1 MASVD
6 RIYPAQQKGA
16 AQQVA
21 PQRAGSDPAHPIRY
35 RRMMLGR
42 LARLAAGLL
51 LLVALIV
58 ADIVTGPA
66 MLALG
71 DVFVGLITPAQA
83 EPMIRVIVQDI
94 RLPMTLMAL
103 LVGMSLGSAGV
114 HMQTILGNPLASPY
128 TLGFSAAAG
137 FGAALAILT
146 GVSLPLLPWLTIPL
160 AAFAMCVLA
169 AVMVFAFSRIR
180 GMRPEIMVLA
190 GIATLFMF
198 QSAQSLVQYM
208 AAPEVLQSIVFW
220 LFGSLL
226 KASWNNVPIVA
237 VVFCFASL
245 SVLPNLWQLTA
256 LRLGDARAA
265 AIGVDVRGLRVKLFA
280 IVALLTAAAV
290 AFVGTI
296 GFVGLVAPHI
306 ARMLVGEDQRLLL
319 PMSAIMGAITM
330 TGASVLSKLVS
341 PGGVIPI
348 GIVTA
353 LIGVPFLFFLILR
366 GQRRHW

>member
-1 MASVD
+1 MAS
-6 RIYPAQQKGA
+6 PSTAATSTPEGA
-16 AQQVA
+16 AEAA
-21 PQRAGSDPAHPIRY
+21 PDVVLTSGY
-35 RRMMLGR
+35 RVLMARR
-42 LARLAAGLL
+42 VARLGGTIALL
-51 LLVALIV
+51 TILIA
-58 ADIVTGPA
+58 ADILTGPA
-66 MLALG
+66 MLSVG
-71 DVFVGLITPAQA
+71 DVLRTLFTPADADALTQ
-83 EPMIRVIVQDI
+83 VIVYDI
-94 RLPMTLMAL
+94 RLPMTCMAI
-103 LVGMSLGSAGV
+103 LVGMSLGTAGV

-137 FGAALAILT
+137 FGAALVILT
-146 GVSLPLLPWLTIPL
+146 GVSLPLVPWLTIPL
-160 AAFAMCVLA
+160 AAFAMCA
-169 AVMVFAFSRIR
+169 ASAALVFSFARLR
-180 GMRPEIMVLA
+180 GMSPEIMVLA

-198 QSAQSLVQYM
+198 QSAQSLVQYL

-226 KASWNNVPIVA
+226 KASWANVPIVA
-237 VVFCFASL
+237 VIFAVCSL
-245 SVLPNLWQLTA
+245 AVLPNLWQLTA

-265 AIGVDVRGLRVKLFA
+265 AIGVDVQGIRIKLFGL
-280 IVALLTAAAV
+280 VALLTAGAV

-319 PMSAIMGAITM
+319 PMSALMGAIIM

>member
-1 MASVD
+1 MPALQGAVPAPLDGVANAAPDAGHTLPYRKMALRRVTRLS
-6 RIYPAQQKGA
+6 GA
-16 AQQVA
+16 IAV
-21 PQRAGSDPAHPIRY
+21 
-35 RRMMLGR
+35 LCV
-42 LARLAAGLL
+42 
-51 LLVALIV
+51 LVV
-58 ADIVTGPA
+58 ADILTGPA
-66 MLALG
+66 ML
-71 DVFVGLITPAQA
+71 GLSEVVTGLFAPDQVD
-83 EPMIRVIVQDI
+83 PMIRVIVQDI
-94 RLPMTLMAL
+94 RLPMTLMAI
-103 LVGMSLGSAGV
+103 LVGMSLGTAGV

-146 GVSLPLLPWLTIPL
+146 GLSLPVLPGMTIPL
-160 AAFAMCVLA
+160 AAFAMCLVA
-169 AVMVFAFSRIR
+169 AGLVFAFSRMR

-198 QSAQSLVQYM
+198 QSAQSLVQYL
-208 AAPEVLQSIVFW
+208 AAPEVLQAIVFW

-226 KASWNNVPIVA
+226 KASWNNVP
-237 VVFCFASL
+237 VVGGVFAFASL
-245 SVLPNLWQLTA
+245 IVLPNLWQLTA

-265 AIGVDVRGLRVKLFA
+265 AIGVDVRRLRIKLFGV
-280 IVALLTAAAV
+280 VALLTAAAV

-319 PMSAIMGAITM
+319 PMAALMGAITM
-330 TGASVLSKLVS
+330 TGASVLSKLIS

>member
-1 MASVD
+1 MSAPD
-6 RIYPAQQKGA
+6 ITLEGA
-16 AQQVA
+16 AQAA
-21 PQRAGSDPAHPIRY
+21 PALRNY
-35 RRMMLGR
+35 RQIMTRRIFWLTTATAT
-42 LARLAAGLL
+42 LAVLT
-51 LLVALIV
+51 V
-58 ADIVTGPA
+58 ADILIGPA
-66 MLALG
+66 FLAVG
-71 DVFVGLITPAQA
+71 DVLQALFTPSQTSS
-83 EPMIRVIVQDI
+83 MVQVIVHDI
-94 RLPMTLMAL
+94 RLPMTLMAI
-103 LVGMSLGSAGV
+103 LVGMSLGTAGV

-146 GVSLPLLPWLTIPL
+146 GITLPFAPWLTIPL
-160 AAFAMCVLA
+160 AAFVMCALA
-169 AVMVFAFSRIR
+169 AALVFAFASIR
-180 GMRPEIMVLA
+180 GMSPEIMVLA

-198 QSAQSLVQYM
+198 QSAQSMVQYL
-208 AAPEVLQSIVFW
+208 ASPEVLQSIVFW

-237 VVFCFASL
+237 VCFVFASL
-245 SVLPNLWQLTA
+245 VVLPNLWQLTA

-265 AIGVDVRGLRVKLFA
+265 SIGVEVKSLRIKLFA
-280 IVALLTAAAV
+280 VVALLTASGV

-306 ARMLVGEDQRLLL
+306 ARMLIGEDQRILL
-319 PMSAIMGAITM
+319 PMAALTGAITM

-366 GQRRHW
+366 GRRRHW

>member
-1 MASVD
+1 MAAPDGASFAQVD
-6 RIYPAQQKGA
+6 RA
-16 AQQVA
+16 AQA
-21 PQRAGSDPAHPIRY
+21 ALDIARTPDYRALIL
-35 RRMMLGR
+35 RRLTR
-42 LARLAAGLL
+42 LVGAVVVLAA
-51 LLVALIV
+51 LVV
-58 ADIVTGPA
+58 ADILTGPA
-66 MLALG
+66 MLGLS
-71 DVFVGLITPAQA
+71 DVLTGLFTPAKA
-83 EPMIRVIVQDI
+83 DAMTRVIVQDI
-94 RLPMTLMAL
+94 RLPMTLMAI
-103 LVGMSLGSAGV
+103 LVGMSLGTAGV

-146 GVSLPLLPWLTIPL
+146 GFSLPYLPWLTVPMS
-160 AAFAMCVLA
+160 AFFMCVLA
-169 AVMVFAFSRIR
+169 AALVFAFSKMR

-198 QSAQSLVQYM
+198 QSAQSLVQYL
-208 AAPEVLQSIVFW
+208 AAPEVLQAIVFW

-237 VVFCFASL
+237 VVFAITTL
-245 SVLPNLWQLTA
+245 AVLPNLWQLTA

-265 AIGVDVRGLRVKLFA
+265 AIGVDVGKLRKKLFGV
-280 IVALLTAAAV
+280 VALLTAVAV

-306 ARMLVGEDQRLLL
+306 ARMLVGEDQRVLL
-319 PMSAIMGAITM
+319 PMAALMGAIIM
-330 TGASVLSKLVS
+330 AGASVLSKLVS

>member
-1 MASVD
+1 MTAS
-6 RIYPAQQKGA
+6 RE
-16 AQQVA
+16 
-21 PQRAGSDPAHPIRY
+21 AGSPQSPGAVQTAPDGARLAVY
-35 RRMMLGR
+35 CSGALRR
-42 LARLAAGLL
+42 LARLAAAAAVLA
-51 LLVALIV
+51 ALMV
-58 ADIVTGPA
+58 ADILTGPA
-66 MLALG
+66 MLGLG
-71 DVFVGLITPAQA
+71 DVLRGLFVPAHADNMTLI
-83 EPMIRVIVQDI
+83 IVRDI
-94 RLPMTLMAL
+94 RLPSTLMAT
-103 LVGMSLGSAGV
+103 LVGMSLGVAGV

-146 GVSLPLLPWLTIPL
+146 GFSLPFLPWLTVPL
-160 AAFAMCVLA
+160 SAFVMCVLA
-169 AVMVFAFSRIR
+169 AALVFAFSNIR

-198 QSAQSLVQYM
+198 QSAQSLVQYL
-208 AAPEVLQSIVFW
+208 AAPEVLQAIVFW

-237 VVFCFASL
+237 VVFALTSL
-245 SVLPNLWQLTA
+245 AVLPHLWQLTA

-265 AIGVDVRGLRVKLFA
+265 AIGVDVRRLRVKMFA
-280 IVALLTAAAV
+280 LVALLTAAAV

-306 ARMLVGEDQRLLL
+306 ARMLVGEDQRVLL
-319 PMSAIMGAITM
+319 PMAALMGAITM
-330 TGASVLSKLVS
+330 AGSSVLSKLVS